1 MIVRKNNWS
10 GKPYWDMY
18 IADIEKGQLTNPK
31 NFNKDFNGK
40 FHDGPAS
47 FSNKGNY
54 IAYTRNNYDNKR
66 KDKVVELQICF
77 STYKN
82 DKWSDP
88 EMFYLNNQDY
98 SVGQPSLTEDG
109 NTMYFAS
116 DMAGGFGGAD
126 LYKVTRVG
134 TGAWGNLVNL
144 GNKINT
150 EGDEMFPNIDE
161 KTNTLYFAS
170 NGHFGLGGLD
180 IFSSKVFESGYDKV
194 YNAGYPLN
202 TQYDDFAAVINDSL
216 NEGFFTSNRVE
227 GKGGDDIYAFDLLE
241 VMDSPLAD
249 VVFSVNAPLNI
260 PAKRV
265 VRETFPIRNYI
276 FFTLGSTEIPDRYV
290 LLKKDQ
296 VKEFKETNLEVFAP
310 KKLSGRSARQM
321 TAYYNIMNIL
331 GDRMGKNPGANITLI
346 GSSEKG
352 PEDGKLM
359 AESVKKYLVDIFG
372 ISPTRIA
379 IEGRDKPKLPSEK
392 IGFTKELDLLRECD
406 QRVTIESSS
415 PALLMEFRSGQ
426 DAPLKPVEIVA
437 VEEAPL
443 DSYVSF
449 CVDGGKDTLSSWSLS
464 IKDSAGVTQKFGPYV
479 LERIFLSGKSI
490 LGTRAQGDYTV
501 TMTGQ
506 TTTGLEVIKDTTVHM
521 VLWVPSEKEEG
532 MRFSVIYEFNSS
544 DAIKIYEKY
553 LSEVVVPKIPID
565 SKVYIAGYTD
575 VVGIESHNLKLS
587 MARANDVK
595 DIMKTA
601 LSKAGRTDVT
611 FKVDGY
617 GEDTNHSPF
626 ENGLPEERF
635 YNRTV
640 VIEVVPKN

>member
-1 MIVRKNNWS
+1 
-10 GKPYWDMY
+10 
-18 IADIEKGQLTNPK
+18 
-31 NFNKDFNGK
+31 
-40 FHDGPAS
+40 
-47 FSNKGNY
+47 
-54 IAYTRNNYDNKR
+54 
-66 KDKVVELQICF
+66 
-77 STYKN
+77 
-82 DKWSDP
+82 
-88 EMFYLNNQDY
+88 
-98 SVGQPSLTEDG
+98 
-109 NTMYFAS
+109 
-116 DMAGGFGGAD
+116 
-126 LYKVTRVG
+126 
-134 TGAWGNLVNL
+134 
-144 GNKINT
+144 
-150 EGDEMFPNIDE
+150 
-161 KTNTLYFAS
+161 
-170 NGHFGLGGLD
+170 
-180 IFSSKVFESGYDKV
+180 
-194 YNAGYPLN
+194 
-202 TQYDDFAAVINDSL
+202 
-216 NEGFFTSNRVE
+216 
-227 GKGGDDIYAFDLLE
+227 
-241 VMDSPLAD
+241 
-249 VVFSVNAPLNI
+249 
-260 PAKRV
+260 
-265 VRETFPIRNYI
+265 
-276 FFTLGSTEIPDRYV
+276 
-290 LLKKDQ
+290 
-296 VKEFKETNLEVFAP
+296 
-310 KKLSGRSARQM
+310 
-321 TAYYNIMNIL
+321 
-331 GDRMGKNPGANITLI
+331 
-346 GSSEKG
+346 
-352 PEDGKLM
+352 
-359 AESVKKYLVDIFG
+359 
-372 ISPTRIA
+372 
-379 IEGRDKPKLPSEK
+379 
-392 IGFTKELDLLRECD
+392 
-406 QRVTIESSS
+406 
-415 PALLMEFRSGQ
+415 MEFRSGQ

-575 VVGIESHNLKLS
+575 VGIESHNLKLS